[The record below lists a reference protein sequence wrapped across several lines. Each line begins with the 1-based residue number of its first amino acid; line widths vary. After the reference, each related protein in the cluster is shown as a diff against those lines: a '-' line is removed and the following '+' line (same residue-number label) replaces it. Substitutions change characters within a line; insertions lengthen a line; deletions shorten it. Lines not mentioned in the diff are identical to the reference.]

1 MKKMTVNYDEIYYK
15 KVGSLR
21 VKNKEERNV
30 IDFFFRIKGE
40 ANEELSEKSVQNTY
54 VFVKINCV

>member
-1 MKKMTVNYDEIYYK
+1 MKKMTVNYDEIDYK

-30 IDFFFRIKGE
+30 IDFFSGLR
-40 ANEELSEKSVQNTY
+40 EKQMKNY
-54 VFVKINCV
+54 QKKVFKIHMFL